1 MYKKLLVLANTK
13 LVARLLASDFPS
25 ENPRPQTRN
34 FPYTNTLA
42 TIMKKILLPLIIFGF
57 ITLFSFQRKTDSDSY
72 WIAVKSYPSN
82 DESFHYVYN
91 GMIIHFTD
99 DKVEIGNVF
108 SDLRKEYDLKVENQK
123 ILLNNTLVCKI
134 FAKYE
139 DSLLLDFE
147 ESTRVKFIRLDKKN
161 ALEKETDFPKN
172 KHWILSHNDH
182 QRGII
187 LTDSLYFD
195 ERVSKIC
202 IQKNLQNNIFISTID
217 KWNFININNNYLF
230 VKTYNQFDD
239 EFYRFKNYI
248 GDSIIELELLANPEV
263 KASLKKIP
271 YVSDLKKRE
280 ILNKIEN
287 YKWNTNKIIQ
297 LDTLGQGSYDWDSNI
312 IKLKSLKDKKVSFK
326 FSNNSTYNI
335 YISDISIANGN
346 WKLSQTGNEII
357 LNDGTSPSDYI
368 DLINVSLDSMV
379 IGNLRR
385 FESQEVNYGMD
396 IEMYYKI
403 KLTK

>member
-1 MYKKLLVLANTK
+1 MLVLANTK